1 MKMQDILFPE
11 CILTHVKAENKED
24 ALRQLFQAL
33 NAAGKVRP
41 SFFEAVLKREREYPT
56 GLELEKWN
64 AAIPHVTPDHVRS
77 SAMGIAVL
85 DTPVP
90 FQRMDDDVETVDV
103 KVIFNI
109 ALDANGKQL
118 DILQEIMGMV
128 ANADIM
134 DRLAQAETPEQVI
147 SILKKVG
154 A

>member
-11 CILTHVKAENKED
+11 CILTHVKADNKED

-33 NAAGKVRP
+33 NVAGKVKP

-56 GLELEKWN
+56 GLDLEKWN